1 MMSCSWLKVRTVER
15 ELALRE
21 GRGRV
26 LRALSYHAT
35 ASYMSIVFPSD
46 AAKGQPANIAANS
59 APSFPFNRFVVTQL
73 TNPLEIFAWKQA
85 ACHGLH
91 ITKGLTFRCLA
102 TYRTSGVSWSSGRDC
117 ALL

>member
-35 ASYMSIVFPSD
+35 ASHMSIVFPND
-46 AAKGQPANIAANS
+46 AAKGQPANIAAIQHR
-59 APSFPFNRFVVTQL
+59 AFLQT
-73 TNPLEIFAWKQA
+73 
-85 ACHGLH
+85 GLL
-91 ITKGLTFRCLA
+91 ILN
-102 TYRTSGVSWSSGRDC
+102 
-117 ALL
+117 